1 MADALVLGTS
11 VNTCGF
17 KSHIP
22 HQSINKYIFIGENI
36 MTIQD
41 KIIAIDNRINLLRE
55 RGETMN
61 MRIINK
67 LIRKKR
73 ALEKTI

>member
-1 MADALVLGTS
+1 
-11 VNTCGF
+11 
-17 KSHIP
+17 
-22 HQSINKYIFIGENI
+22 